1 MDSQRKKEKTEVNIS
16 ECMCVCFCM
25 LYPSQQLNIC
35 SLRSCMCHCPVT
47 LTLSAVFCHFVFAPA
62 AVCVYVCNWMCL
74 CVRLRCHICL
84 SVHLCTWLTLLGCL
98 CTSLLPCLCDPFI
111 TVVGC
116 ALLNPIQKKISFSF
130 FDCLYIALHWGIDK
144 AGLQKLS
151 VFTRRE
157 DLMHHCQTFHPF
169 YFNSCLKFK
178 GLMNRGL
185 VKKWM
190 FLAWCGS

>member
-1 MDSQRKKEKTEVNIS
+1 MDSQRKKEKTKVNIS

-116 ALLNPIQKKISFSF
+116 ALLNPIQKKCLSLTVYILHCIEGLTKQ
-130 FDCLYIALHWGIDK
+130 DYRNCLY
-144 AGLQKLS
+144 LQGGRIWCIIVKL
-151 VFTRRE
+151 FI
-157 DLMHHCQTFHPF
+157 PF
-169 YFNSCLKFK
+169 ILIH
-178 GLMNRGL
+178 
-185 VKKWM
+185 V
-190 FLAWCGS
+190 